1 MELNKINIGE
11 QPSDGK
17 GDPLRVAFE
26 KINENIETLEN
37 IITVTENS
45 VLSVAGR
52 VGHVKL
58 TVHDILGAVTP
69 QQFNTAI
76 ETHTHESTAITN
88 FSNAVK
94 ETVGTAIAGDGTVTV
109 EYDSET
115 GTTTISIGSI
125 PSEVSNASDAARDA
139 QLAIWLG
146 M

>member
-58 TVHDILGAVTP
+58 TVR
-69 QQFNTAI
+69 Q
-76 ETHTHESTAITN
+76 
-88 FSNAVK
+88 
-94 ETVGTAIAGDGTVTV
+94 
-109 EYDSET
+109 
-115 GTTTISIGSI
+115 
-125 PSEVSNASDAARDA
+125 
-139 QLAIWLG
+139 
-146 M
+146 